1 MIRVTTNSVL
11 KNYRYNLNRSIN
23 NLEDAR
29 QLVLTGRNFNSFAE
43 DPSAAAQ
50 SFKLRRSYLRTKSQ
64 YEVSQAVNSKYQAAW
79 STLETV
85 VNDVDNRKG
94 ECAKTAELVAGND
107 PTASGRNAL
116 GKNMEQLAEGII
128 QAMNGCKYGDSF
140 SFAGADGLNVPF
152 TWENKLDAD
161 GNVVGKQL
169 CYRKIPV
176 DISKDD
182 NPEQYAL
189 LESLTTE
196 KKFMD
201 IGLGLQ
207 EDENGKLIESSAFD
221 ASLPGINFL
230 GYGTDED
237 GDPKNVVS
245 IINQMGEILSRCSE
259 NGTWATEDDE
269 KDFRRLMKKF
279 ETSADGLKVAHTELA
294 TEAKFLSDNEAQ
306 LKETGY
312 TLNEHIMN
320 LDQVDTAEAIT
331 SFIWAQYS
339 YNASLQMGT
348 SVLGQ
353 SLMDYLN

>member
-11 KNYRYNLNRSIN
+11 KNYRFNLNRSIN

-29 QLVLTGRNFNSFAE
+29 KLVLTGRNFNSFAE

-64 YEVSQAVNSKYQAAW
+64 YEVSQAVTSKYRAAW

-152 TWENKLDAD
+152 TWKDKVDAN
-161 GNVVGKQL
+161 GKVVGKEL
-169 CYRKIPV
+169 YYRDIPV
-176 DISKDD
+176 DVKEGT
-182 NPEQYAL
+182 PEYEKLQA
-189 LESLTTE
+189 LTTE

-230 GYGTDED
+230 GYGTDDD

-245 IINQMGEILSRCSE
+245 IINKMGEILSRCSE
-259 NGTWATEDDE
+259 NGTWASEDDE
-269 KDFRRLMKKF
+269 KDFRRLMGKF
-279 ETSADGLKVAHTELA
+279 ETAADGLKVAHTELA
-294 TEAKFLSDNEAQ
+294 TEAKFLSDNETQ
-306 LKETGY
+306 LKETAF

-331 SFIWAQYS
+331 TFIWAQYS
-339 YNASLQMGT
+339 YNAALQMGT